1 MDKKDLLLLVETD
14 KKLSQIEE
22 ITSSYMFSSR
32 EEFACNDSYIK
43 MGVGILMDLVNIT
56 NKISATIILSS
67 PYLTK
72 EIPILNR
79 YKECIFNEDNTI
91 NSYKLFDF
99 LTLEIR
105 GLKKEI
111 ETLLIK

>member
-1 MDKKDLLLLVETD
+1 MNKKDLLLLVETD
-14 KKLSQIEE
+14 KKLAQIEE

-56 NKISATIILSS
+56 NKISATTILSS
-67 PYLTK
+67 NYLTR
-72 EIPILNR
+72 ETPMLNR

-99 LTLEIR
+99 LTLEIKE
-105 GLKKEI
+105 LKKEI
-111 ETLLIK
+111 KDLLIK